1 MMIRNHRVLVRKTEK
16 SLSASFSSEKEAFF
30 LVILYRSASPETG
43 AFIAQGLCAR
53 GRRER

>member
-1 MMIRNHRVLVRKTEK
+1 MIRNHRVLVRKTEK